1 MGEYLKRWG
10 FTPQKP
16 LKRAY
21 EQRPAAV
28 RQWLDDDYLAIASRA
43 MQEQAESPW
52 GDETGMRN
60 DSQHGRS
67 YAPRGHTPVI
77 RLSAKRASTNMI
89 STVTNQ
95 GKMRFMIY
103 SGSMNAA
110 RLIQF
115 FKQLLKGAQKKIVL
129 ILDNRRVQHAKPVKA
144 WLAESRNP
152 KRLEVFFL
160 PAYSPALN
168 PDEYL
173 KGALKIGR
181 PAKPP
186 TRDTATLKQHVRG
199 HMRMLQQSPTRVSPY
214 FHHPPIRYAA

>member
-1 MGEYLKRWG
+1 MNTSSGGALHHKSPSSAPTSNDRRR
-10 FTPQKP
+10 
-16 LKRAY
+16 L
-21 EQRPAAV
+21 
-28 RQWLDDDYLAIASRA
+28 RQWLDDDYPAIASRA

-95 GKMRFMIY
+95 GKVRFMIY

-173 KGALKIGR
+173 KGALKIGGLPSLR
-181 PAKPP
+181 PGTPP
-186 TRDTATLKQHVRG
+186 RSSNMFGGTCACCNSHQ
-199 HMRMLQQSPTRVSPY
+199 PE
-214 FHHPPIRYAA
+214 